1 MDVLHTRVCRRC
13 SRSLQRRQKRSKRQT
28 SSDEDR
34 QLHCTHKASIVV
46 LLLDTIDATFF
57 SLHAAA
63 HSLRKSTFSLRT
75 PIDNKHKT
83 LLECAS
89 DDFFFEATKNAPGR
103 QAGAF
108 AFRFSSGQQGTCDN
122 AKSTTQCLSVD
133 LQNYD
138 RRKKQRRHN
147 IL

>member
-1 MDVLHTRVCRRC
+1 VDVLHTRVCKRC
-13 SRSLQRRQKRSKRQT
+13 SRLLQRRQKRSKRQT

-103 QAGAF
+103 QAGRRLRIQILLWTTGDLRQRKIYNSMSVSRF
-108 AFRFSSGQQGTCDN
+108 AKLLSKEE
-122 AKSTTQCLSVD
+122 ATTT
-133 LQNYD
+133 
-138 RRKKQRRHN
+138 
-147 IL
+147 